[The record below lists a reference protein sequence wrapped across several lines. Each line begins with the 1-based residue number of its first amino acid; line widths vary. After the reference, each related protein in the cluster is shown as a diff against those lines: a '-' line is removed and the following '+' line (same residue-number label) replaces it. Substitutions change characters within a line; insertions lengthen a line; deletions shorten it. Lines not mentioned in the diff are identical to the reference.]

1 MLFCSLFPIEPWTGK
16 TARLMTDELP
26 YESIPAESRG
36 SFQAQYLR
44 NPPAMLGLVREENA
58 RPI

>member
-1 MLFCSLFPIEPWTGK
+1 MGK
-16 TARLMTDELP
+16 TARLVTEELRH
-26 YESIPAESRG
+26 ESIPDESRG
-36 SFQAQYLR
+36 GFQAHYVR